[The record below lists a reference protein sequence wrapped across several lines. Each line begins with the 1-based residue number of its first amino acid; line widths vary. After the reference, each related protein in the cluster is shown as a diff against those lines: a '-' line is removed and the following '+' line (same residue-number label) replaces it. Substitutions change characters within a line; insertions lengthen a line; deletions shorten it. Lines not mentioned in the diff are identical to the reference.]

1 MDENSYKLE
10 QQLQA
15 LQKQQR
21 ETEDKLL
28 MLKREQNEQEWLE
41 EDFARHCQLEM
52 ETMASLREL
61 WQGDEARNFAYYLED
76 IHEEEKKS
84 WRKNIL
90 SKREKQQEKIN
101 NCQKTLYQIE
111 REQQSIQKELTR

>member
-1 MDENSYKLE
+1 MDENSYELE
-10 QQLQA
+10 QQLHT

-101 NCQKTLYQIE
+101 SCQKNLYQIE